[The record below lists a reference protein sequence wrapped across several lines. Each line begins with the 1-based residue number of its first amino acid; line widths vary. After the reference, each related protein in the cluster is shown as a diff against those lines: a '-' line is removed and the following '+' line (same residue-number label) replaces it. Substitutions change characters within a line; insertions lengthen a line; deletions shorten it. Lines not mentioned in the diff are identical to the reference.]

1 MKHIDKKKHEH
12 QALQLIDSF
21 MRPRWVD
28 ANKAFTNISYD
39 DLRDKQ
45 PGTALSYRQSLEDII
60 CENQDGYCCYCMRRL
75 GENDMKTL
83 EHLIP
88 DGLDGKTTPVEDVQK
103 YNEYVD
109 YNLPFLTR
117 HNVELAFVFKQNG
130 RISAPPYP
138 HDISYHNLVLSCDGK
153 YPTGSKSRSS
163 KTCNH
168 HRQQND
174 LCPVFYDMALSA
186 AVEYEPSGEILARPT
201 EPDDV
206 KEKIASIA
214 LATALS
220 YDALRAIRHLW
231 YIVRHYPMADLEAV
245 ASSGEDV
252 DVSSFVGS
260 VVTGQEKEDEDVR
273 SFFNNVQMWHT
284 FLQYC
289 WFKDY
294 YSQRYP

>member
-1 MKHIDKKKHEH
+1 MKHIDKKTHEH

-28 ANKAFTNISYD
+28 ANNAFTNISYD

-83 EHLIP
+83 EHL
-88 DGLDGKTTPVEDVQK
+88 
-103 YNEYVD
+103 
-109 YNLPFLTR
+109 
-117 HNVELAFVFKQNG
+117 FVFKQNG
-130 RISAPPYP
+130 RTSAPPYP

-168 HRQQND
+168 HRKQND

-294 YSQRYP
+294 YSQRYS